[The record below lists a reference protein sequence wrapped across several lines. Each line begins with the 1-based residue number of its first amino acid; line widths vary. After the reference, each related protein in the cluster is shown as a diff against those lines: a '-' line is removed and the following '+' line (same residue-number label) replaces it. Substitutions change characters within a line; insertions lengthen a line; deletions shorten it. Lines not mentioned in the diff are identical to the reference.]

1 MPVVLDAP
9 AMERKAN
16 QSISAV
22 GMAILADKIPG
33 APSLT
38 HFTVA
43 LTEHEYSEYL
53 KALLAGDRAR
63 CTAIAQ
69 GLLDRGVDARDLYLY
84 LFQRALYEVG
94 SLWEEHKVSVAV
106 EHLATAITERLLTLA
121 HSQIFSGPRRQ
132 RSVLIACAPGEH
144 HQLGGRMVADLFE
157 MHGWQGD
164 FLGASLPASDLVDM
178 ITARKPDMVGLS
190 VSLDCNLPAML
201 AAVDEITSS
210 HPDLPILV
218 GGQAFRDGASESLK
232 PYPNVTW
239 VSSIEQLER
248 TISAK

>member
-1 MPVVLDAP
+1 
-9 AMERKAN
+9 
-16 QSISAV
+16 
-22 GMAILADKIPG
+22 MAE
-33 APSLT
+33 
-38 HFTVA
+38 FTIGV
-43 LTEHEYSEYL
+43 TEHEYHEYL

-63 CTAIAQ
+63 CTTIAQ
-69 GLLDRGVDARDLYLY
+69 GLLDRGVDARDLYLN

-94 SLWEEHKVSVAV
+94 SLWEEHKISVAV

-121 HSQIFSGPRRQ
+121 HSRIFSGPRRK

-157 MHGWQGD
+157 MYGWQGD
-164 FLGASLPASDLVDM
+164 FLGANLLVSDLLNMV
-178 ITARKPDMVGLS
+178 TARKPDMLGLS

-201 AAVDEITSS
+201 AAIDAITSA
-210 HPDLPILV
+210 HPELPILV
-218 GGQAFRDGASESLK
+218 GGQAFRGGASEALK

>member
-1 MPVVLDAP
+1 
-9 AMERKAN
+9 
-16 QSISAV
+16 
-22 GMAILADKIPG
+22 MA
-33 APSLT
+33 
-38 HFTVA
+38 HFTLAV
-43 LTEHEYSEYL
+43 TEQEYRDYL

-63 CTAIAQ
+63 CTVIAQ
-69 GLLDRGVDARDLYLY
+69 GLLESGVDARDLYLN

-121 HSQIFSGPRRQ
+121 HSRIFSGPRRN

-157 MHGWQGD
+157 MYGWQGD
-164 FLGASLPASDLVDM
+164 FLGANLPASDLVDM
-178 ITARKPDMVGLS
+178 VTARKPDMVGLS

-201 AAVDEITSS
+201 AAVDAITSA
-210 HPDLPILV
+210 HPELPILV
-218 GGQAFRDGASESLK
+218 GGQAFRDGASEALK
-232 PYPNVTW
+232 PYLNVTW

-248 TISAK
+248 TISEK

>member
-1 MPVVLDAP
+1 
-9 AMERKAN
+9 
-16 QSISAV
+16 
-22 GMAILADKIPG
+22 MAE
-33 APSLT
+33 
-38 HFTVA
+38 FTIGV
-43 LTEHEYSEYL
+43 TEHEYHEYL

-63 CTAIAQ
+63 CTTIAQ
-69 GLLDRGVDARDLYLY
+69 GLLDRGVDARDLYLN

-94 SLWEEHKVSVAV
+94 SLWEEHKISVAV

-121 HSQIFSGPRRQ
+121 HSRIFSGPRRK

-157 MHGWQGD
+157 MYGWQGD
-164 FLGASLPASDLVDM
+164 FLGANLLVSDLLNMV
-178 ITARKPDMVGLS
+178 TARKPDMLGLS

-201 AAVDEITSS
+201 AAVDAITSA
-210 HPDLPILV
+210 HPELPILV
-218 GGQAFRDGASESLK
+218 GGQAFRGGASEALK
-232 PYPNVTW
+232 PYLNVTW